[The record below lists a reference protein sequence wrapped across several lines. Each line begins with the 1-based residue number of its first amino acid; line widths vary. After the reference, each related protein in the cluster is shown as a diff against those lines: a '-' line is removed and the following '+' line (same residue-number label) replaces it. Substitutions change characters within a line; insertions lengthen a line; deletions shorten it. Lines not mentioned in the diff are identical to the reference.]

1 MRPRTIAR
9 KATGVRLDRVVAAA
23 AEAAARD
30 SHRTVSNLIELALI
44 QYLEREGYLPSEK
57 LRKLPVVTSVRS
69 PTINRRR
76 LERSIVFM
84 MYPALTFSTKL

>member
-1 MRPRTIAR
+1 MRPRTVAR

-23 AEAAARD
+23 AEMAARD

-57 LRKLPVVTSVRS
+57 LRK
-69 PTINRRR
+69 
-76 LERSIVFM
+76 
-84 MYPALTFSTKL
+84 